1 MKKNMY
7 VCTTNTNASMELLTK
22 LKNFI
27 FSKQFLKHLGL
38 VVLVYFIVVGGTILY
53 LDSRTNH
60 GQKIKVP
67 SLVGKNINS
76 IKSTVEEL
84 GLTYEV
90 LDSIYNPNK
99 PEGTILNQDPRPTDS
114 TEVFVKEGRV
124 IKLRV
129 SKRTRMVEM
138 PGLISR
144 GEQFGLSVLKNRGL
158 KYTITYV
165 PTTESNGAIL
175 NQQFKGKVIKEG
187 TRLPIGSTILLTIG
201 KNSGGAPIQIP
212 DLYGLTINELKER
225 LIGLGSVTLN
235 INCPECATAADSA
248 SVRVNSQSPEYLEGQ
263 LSPPGSTISVQM
275 KKELD
280 SRNVE

>member
-1 MKKNMY
+1 
-7 VCTTNTNASMELLTK
+7 MELLTK

-53 LDSRTNH
+53 LNSMTNH

-114 TEVFVKEGRV
+114 TDVYVKEGRV
-124 IKLRV
+124 IKVRV

-165 PTTESNGAIL
+165 STTESNGAIL

-201 KNSGGAPIQIP
+201 KNSGGDPIQIP

-235 INCPECATAADSA
+235 INCPECMTAADSA
-248 SVRVNSQSPEYLEGQ
+248 VVRVNSQNPEYLEGQ
-263 LSPPGSTISVQM
+263 LSPAGSTISVQM

-280 SRNVE
+280 RRNVE

>member
-7 VCTTNTNASMELLTK
+7 VCSTNSNASMELLTK
-22 LKNFI
+22 LKIFI

-53 LDSRTNH
+53 LNSMTNH

-114 TEVFVKEGRV
+114 TDVYVKEGRV
-124 IKLRV
+124 IKVRV

-201 KNSGGAPIQIP
+201 KNSGGDPIQIP
-212 DLYGLTINELKER
+212 DLYGLTINEVKER

-235 INCPECATAADSA
+235 INCPECMTAADSA
-248 SVRVNSQSPEYLEGQ
+248 VVRVNSQNPEYLEGQ
-263 LSPPGSTISVQM
+263 LSPAGSTISVQM